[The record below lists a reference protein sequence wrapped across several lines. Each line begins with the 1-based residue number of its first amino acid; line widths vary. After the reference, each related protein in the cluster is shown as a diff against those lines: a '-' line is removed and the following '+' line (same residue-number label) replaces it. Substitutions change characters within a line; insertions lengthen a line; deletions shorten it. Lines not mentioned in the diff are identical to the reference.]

1 MFELQKYIPD
11 KDYVFDIE
19 TFNFKARYDYKPPRE
34 DIVKLVYYD
43 KYEYP
48 QGNKINWLKNVEEY
62 HLECWKDSLTNRKYR
77 FQFRLE
83 GYELQNWFYFIYP
96 YEYIECL
103 NAIEKDLL
111 DDDGCVYI
119 GRNVIYNKEIIK
131 MVFDYLRVASGDY
144 RYFLYNLIGGDW
156 IIEYAKGKVENTDYY
171 YRLRSGRPMRLREK
185 GESEKVGEDNLN
197 KFFEIQKYFYKKF
210 DEAVYEFQLGDIQL
224 THRYI
229 SEEDIKERELAQ
241 LQLPHPGQIWTSP
254 FFFNSKYGKDKIYE
268 VRSLCHE
275 RARTYFKEDHL
286 RKFLDEI
293 GKVVDYEFVNE
304 VLGEEKLLKSTPE
317 EEKIDHDFR
326 EKYGF
331 NKCSNVEEEDK
342 LMKEL
347 SINPQFIEDAK
358 MLDSYNR
365 KTWKLMGY
373 QRAVSQYFKEKHG
386 VGKIDIDP
394 WGIYMEDEIPKEM
407 LLDNWDK
414 YYFQMKEEEKLKEKR

>member
-19 TFNFKARYDYKPPRE
+19 TFDFNARYDYTPPRE

-48 QGNKINWLKNVEEY
+48 QGNKINWLKSEEEY

-83 GYELQNWFYFIYP
+83 GHELQFWFYYIYP

-111 DDDGCVYI
+111 DDDGCIYI
-119 GRNVIYNKEIIK
+119 DRNVIYDKEIIK

-156 IIEYAKGKVENTDYY
+156 IIEYAKGKVEKTDYY
-171 YRLRSGRPMRLREK
+171 YRLRSGRPLRLRAK

-241 LQLPHPGQIWTSP
+241 VQLPHPGQIWTSP
-254 FFFNSKYGKDKIYE
+254 FFFNSKYGKDRIDE

-286 RKFLDEI
+286 RTYLDKI

-304 VLGEEKLLKSTPE
+304 VLGEERLLKPTPE

-347 SINPQFIEDAK
+347 STNPQFVEDAK
-358 MLDSYNR
+358 KLDSYNR

-373 QRAVSQYFKEKHG
+373 QSAVSQYFKEKHG
-386 VGKIDIDP
+386 VGKIDINP
-394 WGIYMEDEIPKEM
+394 WDRDKEVEIPKEM

-414 YYFQMKEEEKLKEKR
+414 YYFQMKEELKEKR